1 MTTVIIPWRG
11 GDAHREA
18 ALIRV
23 KGWWK
28 ETHPDWDI
36 RVGDYPT
43 SQGGWCKSLAIV
55 SAGPVDDDDIVVVA
69 DADVICEQIDLAVN
83 IITSGKHLWAMPH
96 RTVYRLT
103 EHATESVINRSWWP
117 TEVAS
122 MRQLQPFLLRS
133 YSGYPGGGMVVLTG
147 AVLNRV
153 PMDPRFIGWGQEDH
167 SWSLALSALAGA
179 PWRGRG
185 SLWHLW
191 HPASIRAYPGVGS
204 IGGLQ
209 LWHRYRS
216 ASNAQGMA
224 DLVSEARQEIHQKT
238 VLHPSETV

>member
-28 ETHPDWDI
+28 ENHPDWDI
-36 RVGDYPT
+36 RVGDYP
-43 SQGGWCKSLAIV
+43 SSHGGWCKSLAIV
-55 SAGPVDDDDIVVVA
+55 SAGPVDDDEIVVVA
-69 DADVICEQIDLAVN
+69 DADVVCEQVDLAVN
-83 IITSGKHLWAMPH
+83 IIISGRHLWAMPH

-117 TEVAS
+117 SEVAS

-147 AVLNRV
+147 AVLNRI

-191 HPASIRAYPGVGS
+191 HPASPRAYPGVGS

-216 ASNAQGMA
+216 ASNARGMA
-224 DLVSEARQEIHQKT
+224 DLVLEARQEIRQRT
-238 VLHPSETV
+238 ALHTTETV